1 MEGSVVHASK
11 TTELVDVDLSLGG
24 FGSYLLG
31 MSSTIAS
38 PDEGYLSENIKEMK
52 LNWMIGF
59 LFVVSF
65 IGLFSIV
72 ALRKTVIIDF
82 KLTYPSGNATAHLIN
97 SFHTLRG
104 AKIAL
109 KQVKALWVS
118 FSISLFWS
126 FFQWFFTGG
135 DNCGFSSFPTFGLK
149 AYANRFYFD
158 FSAVYVGVGMLSPCM
173 GLLFHGGSCGL
184 SLEKGKVIGT
194 MRASVIAA
202 WGASKVTG
210 PNEILQVFISIAMI
224 LGDGLY
230 QFCLVVYKS
239 AQAYKI
245 QASHQSS
252 SSVLPVNANGS
263 PPALGAPKISYD
275 DEIRT
280 DAFLK
285 DQIPTKFAITGY
297 VVLALI
303 STVVLPTMIFK
314 QLKWYYVLLTYGKL
328 GIFIFGAWA
337 GLANGGVIAG
347 LAACGVMMSI
357 VSTASDL
364 MQDFKTGYM
373 TRASPKA
380 MFVSQV
386 VGTAFGCII
395 GPLVFW
401 VFFKAFPL
409 GKTGSNYHAPYA
421 ALYRGIALL
430 GIEGLSSLPKHCVQ
444 LCILFFF
451 LPIALNGARDYLK
464 HKNYNA
470 HNYLPNVMSM
480 AIPFYLG
487 PYFAIDMCLG
497 SLILYV
503 WERRNKA
510 QADMLASALASG
522 MICGDGIWSL
532 PASVLSLAGVKPPM
546 CMKFVPGSG

>member
-1 MEGSVVHASK
+1 
-11 TTELVDVDLSLGG
+11 
-24 FGSYLLG
+24 

-38 PDEGYLSENIKEMK
+38 PDEGYLSKNIKEMK

-72 ALRKTVIIDF
+72 ALRK
-82 KLTYPSGNATAHLIN
+82 
-97 SFHTLRG
+97 
-104 AKIAL
+104 
-109 KQVKALWVS
+109 
-118 FSISLFWS
+118 
-126 FFQWFFTGG
+126 WFFTGG

-158 FSAVYVGVGMLSPCM
+158 FSAVYVGVGMLSPYM
-173 GLLFHGGSCGL
+173 VNISLLLGSIISWGFMWPLIGERKGDWYHASLSDSSMSGLQGY
-184 SLEKGKVIGT
+184 
-194 MRASVIAA
+194 R
-202 WGASKVTG
+202 
-210 PNEILQVFISIAMI
+210 VFISIAMI

-285 DQIPTKFAITGY
+285 DQIPTKFAIAGY

-314 QLKWYYVLLTYGKL
+314 QLKWYYVLLTYIVAPVLAFCNSYGAGLTDWSLASSYGKL

-409 GKTGSNYHAPYA
+409 GKTGSSYHAPYA

-430 GIEGLSSLPKHCVQ
+430 GIEGLSSLPKHCVH
-444 LCILFFF
+444 LCTLFFF

-470 HNYLPNVMSM
+470 HKYLPNVMSM

-503 WERRNKA
+503 WERRHKA

-546 CMKFVPGSG
+546 CMKFVHESG